1 MLWQTRSE
9 YSIGNSEGQGKGRR
23 SFDICNPLAKELS
36 MKKAISDIAEV
47 EDVLMVENIIPV
59 ER

>member
-1 MLWQTRSE
+1 MFE
-9 YSIGNSEGQGKGRR
+9 
-23 SFDICNPLAKELS
+23 ELS

>member
-1 MLWQTRSE
+1 
-9 YSIGNSEGQGKGRR
+9 
-23 SFDICNPLAKELS
+23 